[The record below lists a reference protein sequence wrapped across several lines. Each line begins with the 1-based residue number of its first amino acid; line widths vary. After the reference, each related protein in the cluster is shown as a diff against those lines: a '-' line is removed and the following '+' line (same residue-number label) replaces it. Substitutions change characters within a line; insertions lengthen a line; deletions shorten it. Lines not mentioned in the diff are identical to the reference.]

1 MTKGTRSFGKKHTKS
16 HVLCKR
22 CGQRAYHVQKQ
33 QCASC
38 AYPQPK
44 MRRYNFLYK
53 AKRRRTQGTGR
64 CRYLKKVLRRES
76 NGFMTGKKK
85 N

>member
-1 MTKGTRSFGKKHTKS
+1 VTKGTRSFGKKHTKS